1 LEQIGAVR
9 PEELLTANDVARIL
23 QVNVSHVYVLKQRGL
38 KSVRLGK
45 KAVRY
50 RKKDIEQ
57 FVAENV
63 VER

>member
-1 LEQIGAVR
+1 MI
-9 PEELLTANDVARIL
+9 EELLTANDVARIL

-50 RKKDIEQ
+50 KKRHWGVCRRQRSRKL
-57 FVAENV
+57 
-63 VER
+63 

>member
-1 LEQIGAVR
+1 MI
-9 PEELLTANDVARIL
+9 EELLTANDVARIL
-23 QVNVSHVYVLKQRGL
+23 QVNVSHVYVLKHRGL
-38 KSVRLGK
+38 KSTRLGK

-57 FVAENV
+57 FVADNV

>member
-1 LEQIGAVR
+1 MI
-9 PEELLTANDVARIL
+9 EELLTANDVARIL

-50 RKKDIEQ
+50 KKKALRSLSQ
-57 FVAENV
+57 TT
-63 VER
+63 